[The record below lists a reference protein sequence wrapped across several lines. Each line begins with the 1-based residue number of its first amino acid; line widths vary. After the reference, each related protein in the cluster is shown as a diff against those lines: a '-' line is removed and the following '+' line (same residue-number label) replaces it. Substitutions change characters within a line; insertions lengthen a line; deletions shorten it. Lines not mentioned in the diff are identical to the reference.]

1 MNKYQHINFE
11 FEEKGTMQLSKISL
25 KDKIKFLINF
35 EEDIKKFMRKERL
48 RHQYTYQ
55 EIMKNN

>member
-1 MNKYQHINFE
+1 
-11 FEEKGTMQLSKISL
+11 MQLSKISL

-48 RHQYTYQ
+48 KAPIHLSG
-55 EIMKNN
+55 NNEKQLIKILKKIKK

>member
-1 MNKYQHINFE
+1 
-11 FEEKGTMQLSKISL
+11 MQLSKISL